1 MNNLPHSPFSSPPPS
16 WPQQKVSPAAT
27 QKRGSN
33 NIDVDGKWLFLPSLA
48 RWPIKA
54 GARGTNWGTLS
65 NNVGLSLSPSG
76 QRKRGN
82 FRAYGGGERRE
93 RYTYGVYQRCTG
105 QAEKG
110 PLRTQPFPSFPSP
123 FPFPMKMQKEV
134 CVREPPPSSSQ
145 RHALPLSH
153 ANPIHVRWIPPFPR
167 HNSVKIWGKEHK
179 KLEWEQGRSRGAL
192 PFLKKFSPFST
203 YVGG

>member
-1 MNNLPHSPFSSPPPS
+1 MAFSLFPREVANKSGSEGHKLGHFIKQRGPPPFSLG
-16 WPQQKVSPAAT
+16 AAE
-27 QKRGSN
+27 K
-33 NIDVDGKWLFLPSLA
+33 GKLSCLW
-48 RWPIKA
+48 RW
-54 GARGTNWGTLS
+54 
-65 NNVGLSLSPSG
+65 
-76 QRKRGN
+76 RK
-82 FRAYGGGERRE
+82 ERE
-93 RYTYGVYQRCTG
+93 RYTYGVHQRCTG

-145 RHALPLSH
+145 RHTLWLSH

-179 KLEWEQGRSRGAL
+179 KLEWEQG
-192 PFLKKFSPFST
+192 
-203 YVGG
+203 